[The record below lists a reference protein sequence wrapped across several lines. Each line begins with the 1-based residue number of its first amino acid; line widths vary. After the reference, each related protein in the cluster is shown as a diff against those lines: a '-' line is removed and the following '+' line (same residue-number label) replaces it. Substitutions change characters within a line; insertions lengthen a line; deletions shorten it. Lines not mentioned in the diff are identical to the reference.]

1 MILVVCGGIL
11 FALLSA
17 ILFLL
22 LRKSKVEAERKRLID
37 LREQM
42 QEELEKVQ
50 RYYCLDWMMR
60 KHRHALKEIERI
72 TNCLNNSKDMG
83 DIV

>member
-1 MILVVCGGIL
+1 MRYIKMLPW
-11 FALLSA
+11 
-17 ILFLL
+17 
-22 LRKSKVEAERKRLID
+22 SKVEKE
-37 LREQM
+37 M
-42 QEELEKVQ
+42 QKVQ

-72 TNCLNNSKDMG
+72 TNCLNNSKDIR